1 MRILSTAES
10 ESGNR
15 GPERELEM
23 AAIRDQRREET
34 KRRLYEAALAVF
46 RRDGVVGCRIDDIV
60 RAVGVSRG
68 SFYFHFPTKEDVLL
82 ELMRGTERQIT
93 DRLDQLP
100 MTTPLREVLTA
111 VREGLVGCW
120 EADPSLLPEVASVGL
135 RSAASALS
143 PTDSN
148 PLRDQLSVR
157 FRAAAQR
164 GELSSVLPPEIL
176 SDLYLGHTLAGL
188 LAWFGNQQADMH
200 SVLAGVTELFFCGA
214 QGDRMGDSAA
224 EPQQP
229 TQPQAPSKPATKTA
243 TKTKTSTKPKTKRA

>member
-1 MRILSTAES
+1 MPILPLTENTLGTPS
-10 ESGNR
+10 R
-15 GPERELEM
+15 ERDLEM
-23 AAIRDQRREET
+23 AALRDQKREET

-68 SFYFHFPTKEDVLL
+68 SFYFHFPTKDDVLL

-93 DRLDQLP
+93 EKLDQLP
-100 MTTPLREVLTA
+100 ANAPLRDILST
-111 VREGLVGCW
+111 VREGLVQCW

-148 PLRDQLSVR
+148 PLRGKLAAR

-164 GELSSVLPPEIL
+164 GELSSLLPPEIL
-176 SDLYLGHTLAGL
+176 SDLYLSHSLAGL

-214 QGDRMGDSAA
+214 QGDRNREPTPAA
-224 EPQQP
+224 PPEPP
-229 TQPQAPSKPATKTA
+229 AASKKAKPKAKAKPAAKA
-243 TKTKTSTKPKTKRA
+243 KSRRS